1 MTLLVDAVNIGIR
14 IFGVRG
20 DWMKAVL
27 CYGDSNTWGS
37 DPETGERF
45 PEDVRWPGVLAW
57 NLGDG
62 YRVIEEGLPGR
73 TTVWDDPIEGDYK
86 NGRTYL
92 RPCLESHRPI
102 DLITLMLGTNDL
114 KWRFGTSASDIA
126 QAASSLAE
134 IMLRSG
140 CGPEGGAPVVVLIS
154 PPAIAKLTDM
164 AQMFDGAEEKSG
176 QFPEHYRRFA
186 EKIGCEFMDASE
198 VIVSSDVDGIHL
210 DASEHHKL
218 GEAVAECI
226 RQILE

>member
-1 MTLLVDAVNIGIR
+1 MDAANIGSR
-14 IFGVRG
+14 IVGVRG
-20 DWMKAVL
+20 DWVKTVV

-45 PEDVRWPGVLAW
+45 SEDVRWPGVLAR

-86 NGRTYL
+86 NGRNYL
-92 RPCLESHRPI
+92 TPCLESHRPI

-114 KWRFGTSASDIA
+114 KWRFGTTASDIA

-134 IMLRSG
+134 IMMRSG
-140 CGPEGGAPVVVLIS
+140 CGPEGGAPVVILIS
-154 PPAIAKLTDM
+154 PPPVAKLTDM
-164 AQMFDGAEEKSG
+164 AQMFDGAGEKSG
-176 QFPEHYRRFA
+176 QFAEHYARFA
-186 EKIGCEFMDASE
+186 EKIGCEFMDASQ

-210 DASEHHKL
+210 DAGEHRKL
-218 GEAVAECI
+218 GEAVAERI